1 MAKDQRSSLNPFTGK
16 SHFDI
21 VNDDKFLED
30 SYRQYYGM
38 VQQAQVLDNAPE
50 GQLVRAVAIRLIKA
64 VEAYLT
70 KIGRMDYIQDYY
82 DWDVHLLADKTV
94 NAFCMPGGK
103 IVMFSGILSI
113 ANTEERIAFILGHE
127 MAHAL
132 LDHSRTRASV
142 ESAKNTVATAG
153 YLGSFI
159 LDIFGLGAIG
169 DITRAS
175 INAANI
181 GSDFLFVKPF
191 GRDQELEADR
201 LGMLIIHWAGYDIN
215 QIPAFWEN
223 MSQRGG
229 NNFEFFST
237 HPSDEKRI
245 ANMKALI
252 AEINSDKDFTKGPVI
267 GDAKPTAEYGKANP
281 ATPIASKANVC
292 PKCGTQIDPGD
303 NFCTNCGQ
311 KIQ

>member
-30 SYRQYYGM
+30 SYKQYYAM
-38 VQQAQVLDNAPE
+38 VQKAQVLDNAPD
-50 GQLVRAVAIRLIKA
+50 GQIVRAVAVKLIKA
-64 VEAYLT
+64 VEDYLT
-70 KIGRMDYIQDYY
+70 KIDRIDYIRDYY
-82 DWDVHLLADKTV
+82 DWDVHLLADQTV

-113 ANTEERIAFILGHE
+113 ANTEERVAFILGHE

-132 LDHSRTRASV
+132 LDHSRTRASI
-142 ESAKNTVATAG
+142 ESAKNTIATAS
-153 YLGSFI
+153 YFGSFL
-159 LDIFGLGAIG
+159 LDIFGMGAIG

-215 QIPAFWEN
+215 AIPAFWES
-223 MSQRGG
+223 MSQKGG

-252 AEINSDKDFTKGPVI
+252 AEINSDKDFTSAPVI
-267 GDAKPTAEYGKANP
+267 GDAKPTVAYGKQSNQANQQAP
-281 ATPIASKANVC
+281 KTAC
-292 PKCGTQIDPGD
+292 PKCGAQIDAGD
-303 NFCTNCGQ
+303 NFCTSCGQ
-311 KIQ
+311 RIQ

>member
-1 MAKDQRSSLNPFTGK
+1 MAKEQRSSLNPFTGK

-30 SYRQYYGM
+30 SYRQYYAM
-38 VQQAQVLDNAPE
+38 VQKAQVLDNAPE
-50 GQLVRAVAIRLIKA
+50 GQVVRAVAVRLIKA
-64 VEAYLT
+64 VDAYLT
-70 KIGRMDYIQDYY
+70 KIDRMDYIKDYY

-142 ESAKNTVATAG
+142 ESAKNTIATAT
-153 YLGSFI
+153 YFGSFL
-159 LDIFGLGAIG
+159 LDIFGMGAVG
-169 DITRAS
+169 DI
-175 INAANI
+175 
-181 GSDFLFVKPF
+181 
-191 GRDQELEADR
+191 R

-215 QIPAFWEN
+215 AIPAFWEN
-223 MSQRGG
+223 MSQNAG

-252 AEINSDKDFTKGPVI
+252 AEINSDKDFTSAPVI
-267 GDAKPTAEYGKANP
+267 GEPTVTDKTNNWSNQTKQAPKAN
-281 ATPIASKANVC
+281 AC
-292 PKCGTQIDPGD
+292 PKCGAAIAPED

-311 KIQ
+311 KIK

>member
-1 MAKDQRSSLNPFTGK
+1 MAKDKRSSLNPFTGK

-30 SYRQYYGM
+30 SYKQYYAM
-38 VQQAQVLDNAPE
+38 VQKAQVLDNAPD
-50 GQLVRAVAIRLIKA
+50 GQIVRAVAVKLIKA
-64 VEAYLT
+64 VEEYLT
-70 KIGRMDYIQDYY
+70 KIDRMDYIRDYY
-82 DWDVHLLADKTV
+82 DWDVHLLADQTV

-113 ANTEERIAFILGHE
+113 ANTEERVAFILGHE

-132 LDHSRTRASV
+132 LDHSRTRASI
-142 ESAKNTVATAG
+142 ESAKNTIATAS
-153 YLGSFI
+153 YFGSFL
-159 LDIFGLGAIG
+159 LDIFGMGAIG

-215 QIPAFWEN
+215 AIPAFWEN
-223 MSQRGG
+223 MSQKGG

-252 AEINSDKDFTKGPVI
+252 AEINSNKDFTSAPVI
-267 GDAKPTAEYGKANP
+267 GDAKPTVAYGKQSNQAPKPN
-281 ATPIASKANVC
+281 AC
-292 PKCGTQIDPGD
+292 PSCGAELSVDD
-303 NFCTNCGQ
+303 NFCTNCGH
-311 KIQ
+311 KVK

>member
-50 GQLVRAVAIRLIKA
+50 GQLVRAVA
-64 VEAYLT
+64 
-70 KIGRMDYIQDYY
+70 
-82 DWDVHLLADKTV
+82 VHLLADKTV

-237 HPSDEKRI
+237 HPSDDKRI

-252 AEINSDKDFTKGPVI
+252 TEIESDKDFTKGPVI
-267 GDAKPTAEYGKANP
+267 GDAKRN
-281 ATPIASKANVC
+281 
-292 PKCGTQIDPGD
+292 
-303 NFCTNCGQ
+303 TN
-311 KIQ
+311 

>member
-1 MAKDQRSSLNPFTGK
+1 
-16 SHFDI
+16 
-21 VNDDKFLED
+21 
-30 SYRQYYGM
+30 
-38 VQQAQVLDNAPE
+38 
-50 GQLVRAVAIRLIKA
+50 
-64 VEAYLT
+64 
-70 KIGRMDYIQDYY
+70 
-82 DWDVHLLADKTV
+82 
-94 NAFCMPGGK
+94 MPGGK

-113 ANTEERIAFILGHE
+113 ANTEERVAFILGHE

-132 LDHSRTRASV
+132 LDHSRTRASI
-142 ESAKNTVATAG
+142 ESAKNTIATAS
-153 YLGSFI
+153 YFGSFL
-159 LDIFGLGAIG
+159 LDIFGMGAIG

-215 QIPAFWEN
+215 AIPAFWEN
-223 MSQRGG
+223 MSQKGG

-252 AEINSDKDFTKGPVI
+252 AEINSNKDFTSAPVI
-267 GDAKPTAEYGKANP
+267 GDAKPTVAYGKQSNQAPKPN
-281 ATPIASKANVC
+281 AC
-292 PKCGTQIDPGD
+292 PSCGAELSVDD
-303 NFCTNCGQ
+303 NFCTNCGH
-311 KIQ
+311 KVK